1 MKKIMPQ
8 EIEVWYVIPALRRE
22 LAKSF
27 IKDHEMSQKK
37 AAEIL
42 GITEAAVSQ
51 YVKDKRGGELK
62 FKKDELV
69 KIKEA
74 ASKVAKDPNNMMEVL
89 YDLCV
94 YFRNEKV
101 VCRMHKCKDKTL
113 PKNCRGCSLCQH
125 P

>member
-27 IKDHEMSQKK
+27 VKDHKMNQKK

-42 GITEAAVSQ
+42 GITEAAISQ
-51 YVKDKRGGELK
+51 YLKDKRGGELK
-62 FKKDELV
+62 FTKPELE
-69 KIKEA
+69 KIKQA
-74 ASKVAKDPNNMMEVL
+74 ASKVVDDPKNMMEVL

-113 PKNCRGCSLCQH
+113 PKNCQGCSLCK
-125 P
+125 